1 MKVIKLMAAAVLLP
15 FLLTGAEE
23 VSSRFNLLRGPY
35 LGQEPPGSTPR
46 IFAPGLIS
54 TGLHTSDISVSRPGD
69 EIYFG
74 VNDISLS
81 AIFETRIENGRWTEP
96 VIASFSGKGF
106 LDSEPHLS
114 PDGRKLF
121 FLSNRPPAGGDGR
134 IGRSGQRIWTSTRT
148 VKGWSE
154 PQPLPEPVAKDGR
167 ERFPSVTKDG
177 TLYFTWSRSKGP
189 ARIYRSDLAGGRYRE
204 PVLVPLDVPEN
215 AELFNAF
222 VSPDEDYLITCGLRV
237 EPANLEED
245 YYVSFRSPDGRWSR
259 LMRLG
264 PEINAPGDR
273 ASSAYV
279 SPDGRY
285 LFFGSARM
293 DPDRPAFKSGTTLR
307 NVFISKSTPGFG
319 SSAIYWVSAKVID
332 ALRPREFARARTLP
346 GPPATELDGS
356 RAGR

>member
-15 FLLTGAEE
+15 LLLTGAQE

-35 LGQEPPGSTPR
+35 LGQEPPGATPR
-46 IFAPGLIS
+46 VFAPGLIS

-74 VNDISLS
+74 VSDISLS

-96 VIASFSGKGF
+96 VIASFSGQGF

-114 PDGRKLF
+114 PDGQKLF
-121 FLSNRPPAGGDGR
+121 FLSDRPLAGGGR
-134 IGRSGQRIWTSTRT
+134 RTGWSGRRIWTSTRT
-148 VKGWSE
+148 AKGWSE
-154 PQPLPEPVAKDGR
+154 PQPLPGPVAKDGR
-167 ERFPSVTKDG
+167 ERFPSVTEDG

-189 ARIYRSDLAGGRYRE
+189 ARIYRSELEGRRYRE
-204 PVLVPLDVPEN
+204 PVPVPLDVPEN

-222 VSPDEDYLITCGLRV
+222 VSPDEDYLITCGLKV
-237 EPANLEED
+237 DPGNLEED
-245 YYVSFRSPDGRWSR
+245 YFVSFRSSDGRWSR
-259 LMRLG
+259 LIRLG

-285 LFFGSARM
+285 LFFGSSRM
-293 DPDRPAFKSGTTLR
+293 DPNRPAFKSGTTLR

-319 SSAIYWVSAKVID
+319 SSAIYWVSAKVIED
-332 ALRPREFARARTLP
+332 MRPREFARDRPVL
-346 GPPATELDGS
+346 GHSATEFGGS